1 MFGAAMGA
9 FSGGNGGGESG
20 STMDMQGWMSQGGS
34 PFDAKGM
41 MEWSASQ
48 SRQQA
53 DSRYQQSNANAQT
66 GRVSQSYAT
75 NPGPNVP
82 MSDSYNAAAS
92 SPVFPPA
99 AQDQA
104 AAVFGSNDERQGST
118 SGFKQELKERII
130 GDLNSL

>member
-1 MFGAAMGA
+1 MFGAAI
-9 FSGGNGGGESG
+9 GGVFGGGA
-20 STMDMQGWMSQGGS
+20 TGGDGFVPNLS
-34 PFDAKGM
+34 NGFKGVANQLRENRDDQIQLENDA
-41 MEWSASQ
+41 
-48 SRQQA
+48 
-53 DSRYQQSNANAQT
+53 RYQQSNAAGVG

-75 NPGPNVP
+75 GTEPSIP

-92 SPVFPPA
+92 APVFPPA

-118 SGFKQELKERII
+118 SGFKQELKEKII

>member
-1 MFGAAMGA
+1 MFGAAISGA
-9 FSGGNGGGESG
+9 FGGGSAGGNGQPQF
-20 STMDMQGWMSQGGS
+20 DMAGWRAQGGS
-34 PFDAKGM
+34 LFDAKGM
-41 MEWSASQ
+41 MEFSNNQNAA
-48 SRQQA
+48 QQGGVGA
-53 DSRYQQSNANAQT
+53 AN
-66 GRVSQSYAT
+66 S
-75 NPGPNVP
+75 GPNVP

-118 SGFKQELKERII
+118 SGFKQELKEKII

>member
-1 MFGAAMGA
+1 MFGAAIGA
-9 FSGGNGGGESG
+9 FSGGNGGSGSG

-34 PFDAKGM
+34 PFDVKGM
-41 MEWSASQ
+41 MEWSANQ
-48 SRQQA
+48 NAAQQGGVGA
-53 DSRYQQSNANAQT
+53 AN
-66 GRVSQSYAT
+66 S
-75 NPGPNVP
+75 GPNVP
-82 MSDSYNAAAS
+82 MSDSYNASAS

-118 SGFKQELKERII
+118 SGFKDEIKERII